1 MDFVERLQRPPTKPT
16 TNSYVSTETF
26 KTDYGKMTCFKNDIV
41 FYSHLFN
48 GKVYEEGLINN
59 SIVPTLNG
67 LDGEKVILDIGAH
80 IGSHSIIYSTRINN
94 CKVIAFEAQR
104 RIFQLL
110 EKNMNDNNIKNCFVN
125 NKAVGHV
132 VTQTTLSNMLYD
144 GYDCEIEYDTEKRL
158 NYGGIGLGKNGE
170 TVNMITIDSLDLDR
184 CDYMKMDVEGAEIL
198 VLMGA
203 KQTIEKFMPIIWFE
217 KCDKTV
223 SEEMKTSLKIDFE
236 IPEITDYLKGF
247 GYRLIQIDEHNM
259 LAFHDNSPR
268 AMIDISHKELTV
280 HSESGEDGILFE
292 LFNIFGVSNRFYVE
306 FGAEDGTQCNTR
318 ALKEMA
324 AFKGVLF
331 DMNRENEDINL
342 YKHTVTTENIIEL
355 FRQYNVPE
363 EFDLLSVDID
373 SHDFYVLHEVLKVYR
388 PRFFICEYNATHLA
402 DEDKVVLRSA
412 TEFSGNY
419 FGASILAY
427 YNLARK
433 YGYSL
438 VYANN
443 KGVNLFF
450 VKDDVLVNSIYSI
463 KDINNVAAIYKTP
476 KYGKG
481 PNGGHPADP
490 LNQEYVTSDE
500 AMA

>member
-1 MDFVERLQRPPTKPT
+1 MNFVERLQSPNTKA
-16 TNSYVSTETF
+16 SSTQTF
-26 KTDYGKMTCFKNDIV
+26 KTKYGNMTCFKNDIV
-41 FYSHLFN
+41 FFSELFN
-48 GKVYEEGLINN
+48 GNVYEEGLINN
-59 SIVPTLNG
+59 SVVPMLNN
-67 LDGEKVILDIGAH
+67 LDGEKVLLDIGAH
-80 IGSHSIIYSTRINN
+80 IGSHSIVYSSRVAN
-94 CKVIAFEAQR
+94 CKVLAFEAQR
-104 RIFQLL
+104 RIFELL
-110 EKNMNDNNIKNCFVN
+110 DKNMKENNITNCVVN
-125 NKAVGHV
+125 NNAVGHTV
-132 VTQTTLSNMLYD
+132 AQTTLSNMLYD

-170 TVNMITIDSLDLDR
+170 TVDMITVDSLNLDR

-203 KQTIEKFMPIIWFE
+203 KQTIEKFMPVIWFE

-223 SEEMKTSLKIDFE
+223 SDEMKASLNIDFE
-236 IPEITDYLKGF
+236 IPEITDYLKSF
-247 GYRLIQIDEHNM
+247 GYSLINVNEHNM
-259 LAFHDNSPR
+259 LAFHDKSPK
-268 AMIDISHKELTV
+268 AQIDISPKELTV
-280 HSESGEDGILFE
+280 YSESGEDGILFE
-292 LFNIFGVSNRFYVE
+292 LFNIYGVSNRFYVE

-318 ALKEMA
+318 ALKEMG

-331 DMNRENEDINL
+331 DMNVENEEINL
-342 YKHTVTTENIIEL
+342 HKHTVTSDNVVEL
-355 FRQYNVPE
+355 FQQYNVPT

-373 SHDFYVLHEVLKVYR
+373 SHDFYVLNEVLKVYK
-388 PRFFICEYNATHLA
+388 PRVFVCEYNATHLA
-402 DEDKVVLRSA
+402 NEDKVVLKTA

-433 YGYSL
+433 HGYSL

-450 VKDDVLVNSIYSI
+450 VSDAVLSNSIYSI

-476 KYGKG
+476 KYGQG

-490 LNQEYVTSDE
+490 LNQEYVTSE
-500 AMA
+500 VALA